1 MEFWRLRKLIEVQA
15 IIIGCLLWA
24 SKQDLESHRVS
35 DLVWIVASGG
45 SMLVTSFLYGFSPV
59 IGMISQG
66 LILLAIG
73 FGLHIFS
80 SFGLADV
87 FALGFIGFS
96 VPGARPLTLAS
107 VVLVVSK
114 GYQRVYSRIFNV
126 KAVPLIPGILLGYI
140 FFLLFFPF

>member
-1 MEFWRLRKLIEVQA
+1 MIEVQA
-15 IIIGCLLWA
+15 IIIACLLWA
-24 SKQDLESHRVS
+24 SKQDLETHRVS

-45 SMLVTSFLYGFSPV
+45 SMLLTSFLYGFSPV
-59 IGMISQG
+59 PSMVTQG

-87 FALGFIGFS
+87 FALGFIGLS

-107 VVLVVSK
+107 VILVVAI
-114 GYQRVYSRIFNV
+114 GYQRVYWRVTNQ
-126 KAVPLIPGILLGYI
+126 KAVPLIPGILLGYV
-140 FFLLFFPF
+140 FFLLLFFPF